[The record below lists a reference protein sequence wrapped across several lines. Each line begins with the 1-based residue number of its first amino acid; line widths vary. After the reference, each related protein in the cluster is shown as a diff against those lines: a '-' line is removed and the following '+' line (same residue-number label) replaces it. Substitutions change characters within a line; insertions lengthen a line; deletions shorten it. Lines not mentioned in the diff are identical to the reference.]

1 MCFEPTG
8 MCYDLADGEHVS
20 ASLDED
26 QIRALEVIYWPG
38 GVSVS
43 VNGDFAVFDQ
53 QGNKLHD
60 LWGG

>member
-1 MCFEPTG
+1 